1 MTEKYETGIESI
13 KQLHATLSIMEKVV
27 YEERMFINT
36 HNHN

>member
-13 KQLHATLSIMEKVV
+13 KLHATLSIMEKVV